1 MRSAS
6 NLIKK
11 FNKLIQSPI
20 DSSNCNED
28 GESTVNLLQS
38 DWTRIL
44 LVRNIEKPNEVQ
56 IEVESSLPKFNIIE
70 ENQAEGAIA
79 RTLVKEMIAQ
89 LEYLL
94 KLQESGFT
102 LDVIGQECL
111 WTAFKTFDSVPDENM
126 LELLLPP

>member
-1 MRSAS
+1 MKSAS

-11 FNKLIQSPI
+11 FNKLIQTPI

-28 GESTVNLLQS
+28 GESTVNLFQS

-44 LVRNIEKPNEVQ
+44 LVRSIEKPNEVQ
-56 IEVESSLPKFNIIE
+56 IEVESSLPKFGT
-70 ENQAEGAIA
+70 AEVNKTEGVVVGN
-79 RTLVKEMIAQ
+79 LVKEMIDQ
-89 LEYLL
+89 LQYLL

-111 WTAFKTFDSVPDENM
+111 WTASKTFDCAPDENM
-126 LELLLPP
+126 FQLLLPP